1 LNINTEILLNFVI
14 NRGWLLFN
22 ENEKFYFLK
31 PPTHFEFSDDFSFQI
46 PRISQTVDY
55 ERFLLN
61 SIQIIADIY
70 ELNDDDLVKII
81 EYESEILS
89 IRIVDKDTLD
99 GSISFSR
106 FENLIEKIKSILLS
120 TASFVISKDP
130 LFTKSLNEAE
140 KYLNH
145 CTFLQTE
152 KGSYISKINLPTT
165 EKLVEETLFGEQ
177 AIYAKDINLRIKHI
191 ISYLNDE
198 IFSDKEIDVDF
209 EYIQQRKHLIN
220 LNLLKQFEEFYTKVE
235 IENVHFTFDGVE
247 SSKSFSVEKMDSK
260 KLNRLEDFIKNVD
273 EILNTQSDMTVVGKI
288 IALRSRNPDGTTN
301 TIRVLGITEDRL
313 PVMISANLNSE
324 DYKKAIELH
333 KDKTQIIIKGLA
345 KKEKTQYRFLRVDSL
360 ESARNDS
367 T

>member
-130 LFTKSLNEAE
+130 LFTKSLNEA
-140 KYLNH
+140 
-145 CTFLQTE
+145 
-152 KGSYISKINLPTT
+152 KIFKPL
-165 EKLVEETLFGEQ
+165 
-177 AIYAKDINLRIKHI
+177 Y
-191 ISYLNDE
+191 
-198 IFSDKEIDVDF
+198 FS
-209 EYIQQRKHLIN
+209 
-220 LNLLKQFEEFYTKVE
+220 
-235 IENVHFTFDGVE
+235 
-247 SSKSFSVEKMDSK
+247 
-260 KLNRLEDFIKNVD
+260 
-273 EILNTQSDMTVVGKI
+273 
-288 IALRSRNPDGTTN
+288 TN
-301 TIRVLGITEDRL
+301 
-313 PVMISANLNSE
+313 
-324 DYKKAIELH
+324 
-333 KDKTQIIIKGLA
+333 
-345 KKEKTQYRFLRVDSL
+345 
-360 ESARNDS
+360 
-367 T
+367 